1 MTSSRIESLPGP
13 SGVPGMAANQHTLAR
28 NSVHLPEVLFL
39 AIATM
44 APGVGQAFS
53 LSAGAA
59 FAGSA
64 LTGSV
69 VVGLLGCFFV
79 SVAIAELAERI
90 PSAGGMATYI
100 GRAFHG
106 GLGFL
111 SGWGYALI
119 YVLALGYLSLLSG
132 DLMGSSMPA
141 VFGWTYNGWAVV
153 GSAFTIS
160 VTFVLQYFGVRFGA
174 RIGLILGMI
183 EIGIVLLLS
192 MCMIV
197 AAGKSNTLSV
207 FYQNVSPGTGNST
220 AVGIFAG
227 SIYAFLAFIG
237 FDAAAPLGEEAANP
251 RKTVKQ
257 AVILSTLI
265 VGMFYIFATYA
276 STVYFGPEKFS
287 KFQEFGE
294 GNPWGAMAEQLW
306 GLSGRFILLIAFMN
320 SSIAC
325 SNGCATALTR
335 TIWAMGRSGTLPR
348 VLSTTHPR
356 WKSPTAAIYLAMGIG
371 VALCLGFGLGFGAVA
386 GYTWIGTAQG
396 IGILPIYALVA
407 IACPVYMLRHDRA
420 GFRFFRHLVVPALG
434 VVCLVPAFFVGC
446 GIPVF
451 SFITPLTYPLNYA
464 GPAVGVFW
472 LAGVGLLV
480 FHHRRNPS
488 YLKAMA
494 HVFEE
499 PAVEPTAYRAAAE

>member
-1 MTSSRIESLPGP
+1 
-13 SGVPGMAANQHTLAR
+13 MAAGQHTLAR
-28 NSVHLPEVLFL
+28 NSVRLPEVLFI

-44 APGVGQAFS
+44 APGVGTAFS
-53 LSAGAA
+53 LPAGAQ

-64 LTGSV
+64 LPGSV
-69 VVGLLGCFFV
+69 LVGLLGCLFV

-119 YVLALGYLSLLSG
+119 YVLALGYLALLSG
-132 DLMGSSMPA
+132 DLLGSSMPS
-141 VFGWTYNGWAVV
+141 VFGWTYGGWAVV
-153 GSAFTIS
+153 GVLLTIAT
-160 VTFVLQYFGVRFGA
+160 TFAMQFYGIRFGA
-174 RIGLILGMI
+174 RTGLVLGAI
-183 EIGIVLLLS
+183 EIVVVLMLS
-192 MCMIV
+192 IWMIG
-197 AAGKSNTLSV
+197 AAGERNTLAV
-207 FYQNVSPGTGNST
+207 FYSNASPGTGNST
-220 AVGIFAG
+220 GVGIFAG
-227 SIYAFLAFIG
+227 SIFAFLAFIG
-237 FDAAAPLGEEAANP
+237 FDAAAPLGEEAINP

-257 AVILSTLI
+257 AVIGSTIL
-265 VGMFYIFATYA
+265 VGLFYAFATYA
-276 STVYFGPEKFS
+276 SVVYFGPEKFA
-287 KFQEFGE
+287 KFQDFGD

-306 GLSGRFILLIAFMN
+306 GLSGRFILLIAFLN

-335 TIWAMGRSGTLPR
+335 TMWAMGRSGTLPR
-348 VLSTTHPR
+348 ALAITHPR
-356 WKSPTAAIYLAMGIG
+356 HKSPVVAIYIAMGIA
-371 VALCLGFGLGFGAVA
+371 VLLCLGFGLKFGAVG

-407 IACPVYMLRHDRA
+407 IACPVYMWRYHRA
-420 GFRFFRHLVVPALG
+420 SFRLVRHLVLPALG

-464 GPAVGVFW
+464 GPFVGVFW
-472 LAGVGLLV
+472 IAGAGLLAY
-480 FHHRRNPS
+480 HHRRNPS
-488 YLKAMA
+488 TLKAMA
-494 HVFEE
+494 HVFED
-499 PAVEPTAYRAAAE
+499 PAAKAAA

>member
-1 MTSSRIESLPGP
+1 MPGAA
-13 SGVPGMAANQHTLAR
+13 GVTGIAGAKQTLAR

-44 APGVGQAFS
+44 APGVGTAFS
-53 LSAGAA
+53 LPAGAA

-64 LTGSV
+64 LAGSV
-69 VVGLLGCFFV
+69 VVGLLGCLFV

-119 YVLALGYLSLLSG
+119 YVLALGYLALLSG
-132 DLMGSSMPA
+132 DLLGSSMPA
-141 VFGWTYNGWAVV
+141 VFGWTYDGWAVV
-153 GSAFTIS
+153 GVALTVGI
-160 VTFVLQYFGVRFGA
+160 TFAMQYFGIRFGS
-174 RIGLILGMI
+174 RTGLILGMI
-183 EIGIVLLLS
+183 EIVIVFLLS
-192 MCMIV
+192 VWMV
-197 AAGKSNTLSV
+197 SAAGSANTITV
-207 FYQNVSPGTGNST
+207 FYQNVAPDTGMSTGT
-220 AVGIFAG
+220 GIFAG
-227 SIYAFLAFIG
+227 SIFAFLAFIG
-237 FDAAAPLGEEAANP
+237 FDAAAPLGEEAVNP

-257 AVILSTLI
+257 AVILSTIL
-265 VGMFYIFATYA
+265 VGLFYIFATYA
-276 STVYFGPEKFS
+276 SIVYFGPDKFS
-287 KFQEFGE
+287 KFAAFGD

-306 GLSGRFILLIAFMN
+306 GVPGRFVLLIAFLN
-320 SSIAC
+320 SSVAC

-335 TIWAMGRSGTLPR
+335 TIWAMGRTGSLPR
-348 VLSTTHPR
+348 VLASTHPK
-356 WKSPTAAIYLAMGIG
+356 WKSPVGAIYLVMGIAI
-371 VALCLGFGLGFGAVA
+371 ALCVGFGSAFGAVG

-407 IACPVYMLRHDRA
+407 IACPVYMLRYHRA
-420 GFRFFRHLVVPALG
+420 DFRFVRHLLLPALG

-464 GPAVGVFW
+464 GPFVGVFW
-472 LAGVGLLV
+472 LVGVCLLI
-480 FHHRRNPS
+480 FHQRRNPS
-488 YLKAMA
+488 HLTAMA
-494 HVFEE
+494 HVFEDS
-499 PAVEPTAYRAAAE
+499 AVEAVS